1 MLVAL
6 CCLLLLWSFNPW
18 LPYLGMDNYAEFRW
32 MQIGLLLAMLWHW
45 LYRSLAS
52 PDLQNTSLSVPQS
65 TSTWYTAT
73 QQPLSGVAFHDQYAL
88 QHYRHLLGRS
98 SVVLLFGMSFTLF
111 AYYVRPDAITQ
122 ITSILT
128 AEHTV
133 QAPLNPLL
141 WALHWCLLGLFGLY
155 VARFFHSSSFVM
167 ALKPLLIT
175 LLLCSAVLFSYMLV
189 NIVISIAFEGRIDL
203 FIVLIEF
210 ENIRML
216 NQFQILSIPLLVFGY
231 QWARQYADDAS
242 AGFAGQTTHNQDTLA
257 SKAPR
262 QDSGFYRWQY
272 QLRQRLQPHLSTL
285 ACRFV
290 PWLQPCLRFC
300 LITSYFFI
308 FLTAGRAAMLAL
320 LLFAALLWYYQ
331 RQALKPQLFFALIA
345 LFIYQVITRMQAYD
359 YPLLRTDSSM
369 RLEMWGELF
378 ANYPWQQLLWGYG
391 GGNYPYL
398 TRLVANAHPHN
409 WMLQWLTDWG
419 FIALM
424 GFVGLCSVVWR
435 CWLWSYRQQQMNHHH
450 NQINNA
456 INESA
461 TLADEKNQVAEVS
474 FDLRSYIAMAWLMLL
489 LYGFFDGVM
498 VMPLPQLFF
507 ALYSGILLQ
516 PLWQNATQL
525 SRAQLSSADFNS
537 AQSHAAKFKYAQR
550 NTKTCQTARNTSAQ
564 SLALDGDDDANRTSA
579 FSLGLR
585 YLMLLLVF
593 ALSLLYLYLAMQ
605 SFFTTHALTS
615 PFYGPN
621 FWFIGDPV

>member
-52 PDLQNTSLSVPQS
+52 PGLQNTSLNVPQS
-65 TSTWYTAT
+65 NSIWYTAT
-73 QQPLSGVAFHDQYAL
+73 QQPLPGVAFHDQYAL
-88 QHYRHLLGRS
+88 QHYRHLLRRS
-98 SVVLLFGMSFTLF
+98 SVVVLFGMSFTLF

-155 VARFFHSSSFVM
+155 VARFFHPSTFLM
-167 ALKPLLIT
+167 TLKPLLIT

-189 NIVISIAFEGRIDL
+189 NIALSIAFEGRIDL

-231 QWARQYADDAS
+231 QWTRQNAHHVS
-242 AGFAGQTTHNQDTLA
+242 TGLAGQTIHNQDTLA
-257 SKAPR
+257 STASR
-262 QDSGFYRWQY
+262 HDLGFYRWQY
-272 QLRQRLQPHLSTL
+272 HLRQRLQPHLSTL
-285 ACRFV
+285 ACRLM

-320 LLFAALLWYYQ
+320 LLFAGLLWIYQ
-331 RQALKPQLFFALIA
+331 RQALKPQLCFALIA
-345 LFIYQVITRMQAYD
+345 LFIYQVIIRIQGYD

-424 GFVGLCSVVWR
+424 GFVGFCSVVWR
-435 CWLWSYRQQQMNHHH
+435 CWLWSYRQQQINHHQ

-461 TLADEKNQVAEVS
+461 PLADEKNPVAEVS

-516 PLWQNATQL
+516 PLWQNAAQL

-537 AQSHAAKFKYAQR
+537 AESHAANFKCAQR
-550 NTKTCQTARNTSAQ
+550 NTETYHTLRNTSAQ

-605 SFFTTHALTS
+605 SFFTTHALPS

>member
-1 MLVAL
+1 MNILVSV
-6 CCLLLLWSFNPW
+6 LLFLAF
-18 LPYLGMDNYAEFRW
+18 LPQTPYFGLDNYAEFRW
-32 MQIGLLLAMLWHW
+32 FQIFVFFLSLCRFVYFYYPPSNLQETIFRDNISDLAQENHTEIGYPSVLT
-45 LYRSLAS
+45 RSIDLEHNYFHLMYSFLA
-52 PDLQNTSLSVPQS
+52 L
-65 TSTWYTAT
+65 AT
-73 QQPLSGVAFHDQYAL
+73 GIIFSIVI
-88 QHYRHLLGRS
+88 HYLDYYDA
-98 SVVLLFGMSFTLF
+98 LF
-111 AYYVRPDAITQ
+111 APMNSYLYKDLI
-122 ITSILT
+122 
-128 AEHTV
+128 
-133 QAPLNPLL
+133 NPML
-141 WALHWCLLGLFGLY
+141 WALHWFYFFIFSIYC
-155 VARFFHSSSFVM
+155 ARFLQPTTLIVT
-167 ALKPLLIT
+167 LKPVLIA
-175 LLLCSAVLFSYMLV
+175 LLLSTSVIFSYMLV
-189 NIVISIAFEGRIDL
+189 NIILSITLDGRIDINIIL
-203 FIVLIEF
+203 VEF
-210 ENIRML
+210 ESIRML

-231 QWARQYADDAS
+231 QWVRQSAHDAS

-257 SKAPR
+257 STASR
-262 QDSGFYRWQY
+262 HGSGFYRWQY
-272 QLRQRLQPHLSTL
+272 HLRQRLQPHLSTL
-285 ACRFV
+285 TSRLM

-300 LITSYFFI
+300 LIASYFFI

-320 LLFAALLWYYQ
+320 LLFAGLLWIYQ
-331 RQALKPQLFFALIA
+331 RQALKPQLCFALIA
-345 LFIYQVITRMQAYD
+345 FLIYQLITRMQGYD

-424 GFVGLCSVVWR
+424 GFVGFCSVVWR
-435 CWLWSYRQQQMNHHH
+435 CWLWSYRQQHINHHQ

-461 TLADEKNQVAEVS
+461 PLADEKNQVAEVS

-537 AQSHAAKFKYAQR
+537 AKSHAAKLKCVQR
-550 NTKTCQTARNTSAQ
+550 NTETCQTARNTSAQ
-564 SLALDGDDDANRTSA
+564 SLALDGDGDANRTSA

-605 SFFTTHALTS
+605 SFFTTHALPS